1 MNKKLLNIIAL
12 CVCVCGVGSSMAQGG
27 LTLDSC
33 RQMALQH
40 NKSVNIS
47 AERLLQAQQTR
58 KAAFTQFLPNF
69 NAAGAYLYNS
79 RNISLLAED
88 ALLPV
93 GAKAADGSFTL
104 RPDQIANPMKPFP
117 DGNGGT
123 VILPVDADGNP
134 FNPLTNPEKLQP
146 KDYALLPKEAMEFD
160 IKNTFV
166 AGIGFTQPIFMG
178 GKILELYRIAG
189 LAEELAQLGSDNS
202 KINLLIEVDE
212 AYWRVVSL
220 QSKCKLAEEYLAL
233 LRKTSDNVD
242 ELVNE
247 GFATKADQ
255 LKVRVKLNEAEMTHT
270 KAENGLSIARMLLNQ
285 ICGMPLETVYELEQ
299 DVQTDLSDVSLS
311 ENLATEI
318 SQRPE
323 AKMLELKVAMAKSEV
338 NIARS
343 RFMPN
348 IVASGNYIVSNPN
361 VFNGFENKFDGFFSV
376 GVGITV
382 PIFHWGDRCH
392 TLSAAKHGYNIAQM
406 ERDEM
411 LEKMELQANMM
422 RFKRNEAFRQSTLAA
437 NNLANAE
444 ENLNHAQLSFAE
456 GVISTSDLME
466 AQTAWV
472 SAKSED
478 IDARINTMLSK
489 LYLEQSLGKITVK

>member
-1 MNKKLLNIIAL
+1 MKKKLLNIIAL
-12 CVCVCGVGSSMAQGG
+12 CICVCGVGASMAQSG

-58 KAAFTQFLPNF
+58 KAVFTQFLPNF

-79 RNISLLAED
+79 RNISLLAKD
-88 ALLPV
+88 AMLPV
-93 GAKAADGSFTL
+93 GTRAADGTFTMRL
-104 RPDQIANPMKPFP
+104 DQMITAEFP
-117 DGNGGT
+117 NGQGGT
-123 VILPVDADGNP
+123 ITLPVDANGRP
-134 FNPLTNPEKLQP
+134 FNPLTDPDKIQP

-189 LAEELAQLGSDNS
+189 LAEELAELGSDNS

-220 QSKCKLAEEYLAL
+220 QSKCRLAEEYLAL

-270 KAENGLSIARMLLNQ
+270 KAENGLSVARMLLNQ
-285 ICGMPLETVYELEQ
+285 ICGMPLETVYELEE
-299 DVQTDLSDVSLS
+299 DAQTDLSDVSLG

-323 AKMLELKVAMAKSEV
+323 AKMLDLKVAMAKSEV

-437 NNLANAE
+437 NNLDNAE